1 MISKLLKKRKINT
14 QNRLYSQDSILNETA
29 FKPGTYLNL
38 EATTNK
44 LVIKPSKQ
52 PTGLKVSKR
61 NLKTMTK
68 PVIDIRDKSI
78 LSIFQ
83 GSNELTL
90 LIYEDHLEI
99 IGKEKILQLGKKR
112 KQLIASMK
120 MTKFELKAAVG
131 FENQISLFDTIC
143 FTHNVSGEVQTK
155 IKKTAGEVLNVV
167 SLFSGLGSMDKAFKD
182 SGYNLKFALELES
195 DMCKTYRANLGDHIV
210 CADINKY
217 NLEDIPDAEI
227 IIAGSPCQDFSNA
240 NRNNTNQKV
249 LDSPKNILVRKF
261 IEVVKKTKSCLVAV
275 LENVPQ
281 LITKG
286 KVFLEEVM
294 QELKDFDVTVNLLNA
309 ADFGSAQERKRA
321 LVIASKVGPITITP
335 PKFAIRKTVRQAF
348 EGLTDSTP
356 NQMDYS
362 KAKEDTLKKMK
373 YIKPGQNFE
382 AIPIEIRPKSQ
393 QSNMFR
399 RLEWDDTSCTIVNV
413 RKAQILHPE
422 KNRILTIRECCRL
435 FDLPDTYRLY
445 GKLDS
450 MQQMIANGI
459 PVKLMRHVA
468 EKIKNAIDAYR
479 IQLA

>member
-1 MISKLLKKRKINT
+1 MLSKLLKKRKINT

-38 EATTNK
+38 EATANK

-52 PTGLKVSKR
+52 PTGLRVSKR
-61 NLKTMTK
+61 NLKTITK
-68 PVIDIRDKSI
+68 PVIDIRDKDI
-78 LSIFQ
+78 LSVFK
-83 GSNELTL
+83 GANELTL
-90 LIYEDHLEI
+90 LIYEDHIEI
-99 IGKEKILQLGKKR
+99 VGKRKVIQLGKKR
-112 KQLIASMK
+112 KQLIATMK
-120 MTKFELKAAVG
+120 MDKYELNAAVG
-131 FENQISLFDTIC
+131 FENQLSLFDTIH
-143 FTHNVSGEVQTK
+143 FTHNVSNDVRTR
-155 IKKTAGEVLNVV
+155 IKKIAGDALNVV
-167 SLFSGLGSMDKAFKD
+167 SLFSGSGAMDKAFKD

-195 DMCKTYRANLGDHIV
+195 DMCKTYRANLGNHVV

-227 IIAGSPCQDFSNA
+227 IIAGSPCQDFSNS
-240 NRNNTNQKV
+240 NRKNTNQKV

-281 LITKG
+281 LISKG
-286 KVFLEEVM
+286 KILLDEVKK
-294 QELKDFDVTVNLLNA
+294 ELKDFDITVNLLNA

-321 LVIASKVGPITITP
+321 IVIASKVGPITISP
-335 PKFAIRKTVRQAF
+335 PSVAIRKTVRQAF
-348 EGLTDSTP
+348 EGLSDNTP

-362 KAKEDTLKKMK
+362 KPKEDTVKKMK

-382 AIPIEIRPKSQ
+382 VIPVEIRPKSQ

-399 RLEWDDTSCTIVNV
+399 RLLWDDTSCTIVNV

-435 FDLPDTYRLY
+435 FDLPDTYILY
-445 GKLDS
+445 GKLDN
-450 MQQMIANGI
+450 MQQMIANAI
-459 PVKLMRHVA
+459 PVKLMKYIA
-468 EKIKNAIDAYR
+468 EKIKEAIVTYR
-479 IQLA
+479 LQLA